1 MNSKKSIRL
10 GKAGVILL
18 SGAVLLS
25 TAACSSENTETRQ
38 TVEKSGQKITVMDNT
53 SESVYTKLK
62 LEGIDKIEGVRG
74 TDFAGE
80 DTVVVEKENRNLPP
94 QTVEGQERYPH
105 NLYLRTLSTGT
116 ETPLQEG
123 GKNYGAAQLSP
134 DKKQLFYKELYDATG
149 LGFIM
154 NLATG
159 TSVRASDAE
168 FRSEE
173 GSWADNEHVIYPDME
188 GTIVKAGVNGKQEV
202 VVKTG
207 IPYVHEV
214 VQTGSRILYVTGEDS
229 QLIAYD
235 TETKQSKVLKKNV
248 LWVIPSPDGSR
259 LAIVERT
266 KPGEMVLLLCDSE
279 GGEQS
284 RLAAGQQ
291 IFGTSWSPDGSK
303 LAYATTAASATEDQ
317 DGLFITEVE
326 TGEQTPVL
334 NDIEVADQLRWSPSG
349 KKLLASVSVLKD
361 NAYQFITYV
370 VRLS

>member
-1 MNSKKSIRL
+1 MNPRKHFRP
-10 GKAGVILL
+10 GKALQILL
-18 SGAVLLS
+18 YSAVFLS
-25 TAACSSENTETRQ
+25 MAACSRENTETRQ

-62 LEGIDKIEGVRG
+62 LAGIDKMEGIRG
-74 TDFAGE
+74 TDFASE
-80 DTVVVEKENRNLPP
+80 EAIVVDHENRSLPP

-105 NLYLRTLSTGT
+105 NLYLRTLSSGA

-123 GKNYGAAQLSP
+123 EKNYGAAQLSP
-134 DKKQLFYKELYDATG
+134 DKSQLFYKELYDATG
-149 LGFIM
+149 LGYIM

-159 TSVRASDAE
+159 ISVKAGDAE

-173 GSWADNEHVIYPDME
+173 GAWADNEHVLYPDME
-188 GTIVKAGVNGKQEV
+188 GNIIKAGVDGKQEIV
-202 VVKTG
+202 LKTG
-207 IPYVHEV
+207 IPFVHEV
-214 VQTGSRILYVTGEDS
+214 IQTGSRILYVTGEDS
-229 QLIAYD
+229 QLSAYD
-235 TETKQSKVLKKNV
+235 TETRQTKVLKKNV
-248 LWVIPSPDGSR
+248 MWAVPSPDGSR

-279 GGEQS
+279 GSEQT
-284 RLAAGQQ
+284 RLAAAQQ

-303 LAYATTAASATEDQ
+303 LAYATTAASAADDQ

-334 NDIEVADQLRWSPSG
+334 NDIEVADQLRWSSSG
-349 KKLLASVSVLKD
+349 KKLLASVAVLRD

>member
-1 MNSKKSIRL
+1 MNPDQNFRP
-10 GKAGVILL
+10 GKMVQMLL
-18 SGAVLLS
+18 CSAVLLS
-25 TAACSSENTETRQ
+25 IAACSTENTDSRQ
-38 TVEKSGQKITVMDNT
+38 TVEKSGKKITVMDNT

-62 LEGIDKIEGVRG
+62 LAGIEKTEGIRG
-74 TDFAGE
+74 LDFVSE
-80 DTVVVEKENRNLPP
+80 EVIVLDKENRNLPP

-105 NLYLRTLSTGT
+105 NLYLRTLSSGVD
-116 ETPLQEG
+116 TPLQEG
-123 GKNYGAAQLSP
+123 EKNYGAAQLSP
-134 DKKQLFYKELYDATG
+134 DKSRVFYKELYEATG

-159 TSVRASDAE
+159 VSVKASAAE

-173 GSWADNEHVIYPDME
+173 GSWADNEHVLFPDME
-188 GTIVKAGVNGKQEV
+188 GNIVKADVNGKQETV
-202 VVKTG
+202 LKTG

-214 VQTGSRILYVTGEDS
+214 VQSGSRILYITGEDS
-229 QLIAYD
+229 QLSAYD
-235 TETKQSKVLKKNV
+235 TETKQTKVLKKNV
-248 LWVIPSPDGSR
+248 MWAIPSPDGSR

-266 KPGEMVLLLCDSE
+266 KPGEMVLLICDSE
-279 GGEQS
+279 GSEQS

-303 LAYATTAASATEDQ
+303 LAYVTTSANAAEDQ

-370 VRLS
+370 VKLS